1 MRLVRLSLLLVHSSN
16 STLRIYTKYGIPFLA
31 KEAGFFLLLRLEIT
45 KNLKNAPKMNNLH
58 NNKEKRSSFKE
69 FSVNLQLKIK

>member
-31 KEAGFFLLLRLEIT
+31 KEAGSLRFYASKSL

-58 NNKEKRSSFKE
+58 NNKEKRSSF
-69 FSVNLQLKIK
+69 

>member
-31 KEAGFFLLLRLEIT
+31 KEAGFLRFYASKSL
-45 KNLKNAPKMNNLH
+45 KKLKNAPKMNNLH
-58 NNKEKRSSFKE
+58 NNKEKRSSF
-69 FSVNLQLKIK
+69 